1 MNNVITFSSI
11 LLFIFLMFLIYKL
24 DSISLKNRIY
34 PFIDSNEV
42 RKPIRSDILFKNKL
56 LHKFENNDSEALIDS
71 AEFADL
77 FAVALTSGLNPRSG
91 LEKIINFVPKEYSL
105 SLEKALKE
113 NSFGKPL
120 FEALDEMTNEK
131 SGKNLKPLMQQI
143 YLALE
148 RGTPLAEVTRNFA
161 TDQRIKLR
169 NLITKKAAK
178 KEIAMLMPIVFVV
191 LPSVLAVA
199 MYPALTVLQELG

>member
-1 MNNVITFSSI
+1 MAKTLN
-11 LLFIFLMFLIYKL
+11 
-24 DSISLKNRIY
+24 
-34 PFIDSNEV
+34 
-42 RKPIRSDILFKNKL
+42 ILFKNKL
-56 LHKFENNDSEALIDS
+56 LYKFENSDSVTLIDS

-91 LEKIINFVPKEYSL
+91 LEKIINFVPKQYAQ

>member
-1 MNNVITFSSI
+1 MTLGILIVSITFFSLM
-11 LLFIFLMFLIYKL
+11 LLFIYNL
-24 DSISLKNRIY
+24 DSIDSKKRIL
-34 PFIDSNEV
+34 PFID
-42 RKPIRSDILFKNKL
+42 PIQVKSSSFFNISLKL
-56 LHKFENNDSEALIDS
+56 NYFNKFENNDTLVLINA

-77 FAVALTSGLNPRSG
+77 FAVALTSGLNPRNS
-91 LEKIINFVPKEYSL
+91 LEKITNFISSDIST

-120 FEALDEMTNEK
+120 FEALEEMTDEK
-131 SGKNLKPLMQQI
+131 NSKPLKPLMKQI

-148 RGTPLAEVTRNFA
+148 RGTPLAEVTRDFA
-161 TDQRIKLR
+161 TDQRLKLR

-199 MYPALTVLQELG
+199 MYPALTVLQQLG

>member
-1 MNNVITFSSI
+1 MDNVITFSSI

-34 PFIDSNEV
+34 PFIDSNKV
-42 RKPIRSDILFKNKL
+42 GKSIQRDILFKNKFL
-56 LHKFENNDSEALIDS
+56 LKFENNDSEALIDS

>member
-1 MNNVITFSSI
+1 MTLGILIVSITFFSLM
-11 LLFIFLMFLIYKL
+11 LLFIYNL
-24 DSISLKNRIY
+24 DSIDLKKRIL
-34 PFIDSNEV
+34 PFID
-42 RKPIRSDILFKNKL
+42 PIQVKSSSFFNISLKL
-56 LHKFENNDSEALIDS
+56 NYFNKFENNDTLVLINA

-77 FAVALTSGLNPRSG
+77 FAVALTSGLNPRNS
-91 LEKIINFVPKEYSL
+91 LEKITNFISSDIST

-120 FEALDEMTNEK
+120 FEALEEMTDEK
-131 SGKNLKPLMQQI
+131 NSKPLKPLMKQI

-148 RGTPLAEVTRNFA
+148 RGTPLAEVTRDFA
-161 TDQRIKLR
+161 TDQRLKLR

-199 MYPALTVLQELG
+199 MYPALTVLQQLG

>member
-1 MNNVITFSSI
+1 MNQLIIFFSFAIFIWI
-11 LLFIFLMFLIYKL
+11 LFLIIKL
-24 DSISLKNRIY
+24 DSINIEKRILPYIDSRRVKKSFKNNLSLKFYFLNK
-34 PFIDSNEV
+34 FDNSDSL
-42 RKPIRSDILFKNKL
+42 I
-56 LHKFENNDSEALIDS
+56 LIDS

-77 FAVALTSGLNPRSG
+77 FAVALTSGLNPRSS
-91 LEKIINFVPKEYSL
+91 LEKIIDFVSNDFSQ

-120 FEALDEMTNEK
+120 FDALEEMTDEK
-131 SGKNLKPLMQQI
+131 NCKSLKPLMKQI
-143 YLALE
+143 FLALD

-161 TDQRIKLR
+161 SDQRLKLR
-169 NLITKKAAK
+169 NLITRKAAK

-199 MYPALTVLQELG
+199 MYPALTVLQQLG

>member
-1 MNNVITFSSI
+1 MNYIIVFFSSI
-11 LLFIFLMFLIYKL
+11 LFSAILFLLFRL
-24 DSISLKNRIY
+24 DTINLEKRIL
-34 PFIDSNEV
+34 PFIDATKV
-42 RKPIRSDILFKNKL
+42 KRSFDFNLNFIN
-56 LHKFENNDSEALIDS
+56 KFENSDALVLIHT

-91 LEKIINFVPKEYSL
+91 LEKIINFVSDDFSM

-120 FEALDEMTNEK
+120 FEALEEMTNERSSK
-131 SGKNLKPLMQQI
+131 PLKPLMKQI
-143 YLALE
+143 FLALD

-161 TDQRIKLR
+161 TDQRIKVR

-178 KEIAMLMPIVFVV
+178 KEVAMLMPIVFVV

-199 MYPALTVLQELG
+199 MYPALTVLQQLG

>member
-1 MNNVITFSSI
+1 M
-11 LLFIFLMFLIYKL
+11 
-24 DSISLKNRIY
+24 
-34 PFIDSNEV
+34 
-42 RKPIRSDILFKNKL
+42 
-56 LHKFENNDSEALIDS
+56 
-71 AEFADL
+71 
-77 FAVALTSGLNPRSG
+77 
-91 LEKIINFVPKEYSL
+91 
-105 SLEKALKE
+105 
-113 NSFGKPL
+113 

-131 SGKNLKPLMQQI
+131 SGKTLKPLIQQI
-143 YLALE
+143 FLALE

>member
-1 MNNVITFSSI
+1 MDNVATFSSI

-34 PFIDSNEV
+34 PFIDSNKV
-42 RKPIRSDILFKNKL
+42 GKSIQRDLLFKNKF
-56 LHKFENNDSEALIDS
+56 LHKLEINDSEALIDS

-91 LEKIINFVPKEYSL
+91 LEKIINFIPKEYSL

>member
-1 MNNVITFSSI
+1 MNYIFVFFSSI
-11 LLFIFLMFLIYKL
+11 LFSAILFLLFRL
-24 DSISLKNRIY
+24 DTINLEKRIL
-34 PFIDSNEV
+34 PFIDATKV
-42 RKPIRSDILFKNKL
+42 KRSFGFNLNFINT
-56 LHKFENNDSEALIDS
+56 FENSDALALIHT

-91 LEKIINFVPKEYSL
+91 LEKIINFVSDDFSM

-120 FEALDEMTNEK
+120 FEALEEMTNERSSK
-131 SGKNLKPLMQQI
+131 PLKPLMKQI
-143 YLALE
+143 FLALD

-161 TDQRIKLR
+161 TDQRIKVR

-178 KEIAMLMPIVFVV
+178 KEVAMLMPIVFVV

-199 MYPALTVLQELG
+199 MYPALTVLQQLG

>member
-1 MNNVITFSSI
+1 MNQVI
-11 LLFIFLMFLIYKL
+11 IFLSVVLYLFTLFLLIKL
-24 DSISLKNRIY
+24 ESINLEKRIL
-34 PFIDSNEV
+34 PFIDAKKVKKSFNFN
-42 RKPIRSDILFKNKL
+42 SLFNLNLFNKL
-56 LHKFENNDSEALIDS
+56 ENSDALDLINS

-91 LEKIINFVPKEYSL
+91 LEKIINFVPSDFSI
-105 SLEKALKE
+105 SLEKALKD

-120 FEALDEMTNEK
+120 FEALEEMTNRK
-131 SGKNLKPLMQQI
+131 SNKSLKPLIKQI
-143 YLALE
+143 FLALD

-199 MYPALTVLQELG
+199 MYPALTVLQQLG

>member
-1 MNNVITFSSI
+1 MNQGIVVVSVVLFLFTLYLLIKLELINLEKRI
-11 LLFIFLMFLIYKL
+11 L
-24 DSISLKNRIY
+24 
-34 PFIDSNEV
+34 PFIDAKKVKKSFNFNSL
-42 RKPIRSDILFKNKL
+42 INLNLFN
-56 LHKFENNDSEALIDS
+56 KFENSDALVLINS

-91 LEKIINFVPKEYSL
+91 LEKITNFVSTDFSL
-105 SLEKALKE
+105 SLEKALKD

-120 FEALDEMTNEK
+120 FEALEEMTNDK
-131 SGKNLKPLMQQI
+131 SSKSLKPLIKQI
-143 YLALE
+143 FLALD

-199 MYPALTVLQELG
+199 MYPALTVLQQLG